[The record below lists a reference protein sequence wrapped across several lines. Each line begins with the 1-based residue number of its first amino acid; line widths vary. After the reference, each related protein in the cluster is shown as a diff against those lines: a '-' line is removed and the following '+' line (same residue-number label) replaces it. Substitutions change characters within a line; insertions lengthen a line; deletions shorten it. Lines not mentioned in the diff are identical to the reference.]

1 MTMSLQDQVFEEFEN
16 RFSVPPSLVV
26 RAPGRVN
33 LIGEHT
39 DYNDGYVLPM
49 AIDRAIWIALR
60 PRDDEQVHAYSLDF
74 YQAVTF
80 SLQAFQY
87 ESADWAE
94 LDAGNVT
101 IALRRY
107 GSGPEGRPEL
117 AVGAGATIVFE
128 VDDVEAAR
136 AELESQGVKFIGNV
150 FEYGA
155 VKLAA
160 FEDLN
165 GNVLQIYQHV
175 R

>member
-1 MTMSLQDQVFEEFEN
+1 MFTKVDDVFFNVGDMEK
-16 RFSVPPSLVV
+16 SVAFYRDTL
-26 RAPGRVN
+26 G
-33 LIGEHT
+33 
-39 DYNDGYVLPM
+39 LP
-49 AIDRAIWIALR
+49 
-60 PRDDEQVHAYSLDF
+60 VK
-74 YQAVTF
+74 
-80 SLQAFQY
+80 Y
-87 ESADWAE
+87 ESADWVE

-117 AVGAGATIVFE
+117 AVGAGATIVFQ
-128 VDDVEAAR
+128 VDDIEAAK
-136 AELESQGVKFIGNV
+136 AELDAKGVKLIGDI

-175 R
+175 K